1 MKKNIYLRIATGH
14 RWRSLY
20 NNFLY
25 SSILKY
31 PFRKTDID
39 ISFAAE
45 HWTQINMVFWKAYL
59 LYSLQLQ
66 IRTLRLIEMPDIPP
80 CHLVNCLVKNNNDI
94 CLYKQT

>member
-1 MKKNIYLRIATGH
+1 MKKNICLHIATGH

-20 NNFLY
+20 NNFLS

-31 PFRKTDID
+31 PFRKTNID

-45 HWTQINMVFWKAYL
+45 HWTQINIFFWKAYL

-66 IRTLRLIEMPDIPP
+66 IRTLTLIEMLDIPP
-80 CHLVNCLVKNNNDI
+80 CHLVNRLVKNNDI